1 VRRADPRSCRQPA
14 RPSAEGGIVTTK
26 PKVIDHF
33 TAAEQELEQADFWA
47 NKDGIIPDRRV
58 HVDHYIALAGVH
70 ATLSLAQS
78 MNERA

>member
-1 VRRADPRSCRQPA
+1 
-14 RPSAEGGIVTTK
+14 VTTK

-47 NKDGIIPDRRV
+47 NKDGNIPNRDV
-58 HVDHYIALAGVH
+58 IVEHHLARASVH